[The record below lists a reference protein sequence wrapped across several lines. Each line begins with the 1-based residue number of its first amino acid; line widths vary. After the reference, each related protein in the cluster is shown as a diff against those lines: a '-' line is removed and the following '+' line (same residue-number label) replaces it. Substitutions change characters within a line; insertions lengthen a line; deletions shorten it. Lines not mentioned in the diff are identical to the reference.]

1 MASKLQAV
9 VGMADKL
16 TSDLT
21 AHRGAWRQFLQ
32 TAARVYKYSFSD
44 QLLTLVSDQT
54 PRLARN
60 CPFGMTGWAAGSP
73 GAHTALP

>member
-9 VGMADKL
+9 IGMADKL

-32 TAARVYKYSFSD
+32 TAARVYKYREP
-44 QLLTLVSDQT
+44 LIK
-54 PRLARN
+54 
-60 CPFGMTGWAAGSP
+60 
-73 GAHTALP
+73 